1 MEANGL
7 HFLCGMDMETSLAFE
22 LLKTFATPI
31 TAGSIA
37 IWGILSQRK
46 SAREKNTLDFETA
59 YQNNEK
65 LRKASSNIRKIYNL
79 KQSERIDVF
88 NRIASNDSD
97 DPLFND
103 IIYLLNVW
111 ERGANGVRK
120 NILDEQLMYN
130 IYGTIVIYHFEH
142 LSDLIDIRRASNK
155 GVNKNKVWINFEW
168 LAVRWKIRRY
178 QEDKYTRK
186 FKSRSDMIV
195 EERNKLFDKLKD
207 EMIQP
212 QLDVDIETTRRK
224 LERLKK
230 PNDKIIKW

>member
-1 MEANGL
+1 
-7 HFLCGMDMETSLAFE
+7 
-22 LLKTFATPI
+22 
-31 TAGSIA
+31 
-37 IWGILSQRK
+37 
-46 SAREKNTLDFETA
+46 
-59 YQNNEK
+59 
-65 LRKASSNIRKIYNL
+65 
-79 KQSERIDVF
+79 
-88 NRIASNDSD
+88 
-97 DPLFND
+97 
-103 IIYLLNVW
+103 
-111 ERGANGVRK
+111 GVRK

-186 FKSRSDMIV
+186 YKSRSDMIV
-195 EERNKLFDKLKD
+195 EERNKIFDKLKV
-207 EMIQP
+207 EVNKS

-230 PNDKIIKW
+230 PNDKIIRW